1 MPNCLNCQ
9 QPLAGAYCAQCGQPA
24 NTQRLSSR
32 QLAQDVFASLTNLDR
47 GLFHTILDLT
57 RRPAGLIG
65 DYLAGRRAPYYH
77 WLKYLLLFTGLAT
90 LVTLSSK
97 GFQGF
102 MKSSMT
108 KMGTDVATAEKL
120 AGASTSAEKVI
131 AEMQVLFF
139 SNYNLIYLAFLP
151 FAALFFYLFFRGRG
165 YNLAEHLVAQA
176 FALGHYNLICAL
188 LFTLLL
194 PFEGQAWYGSVF
206 VFVLFSTAV
215 IQFIYLF
222 IVYLGLMPGRGWA
235 IFLRAFL
242 AFGLAYFFYSSII
255 SVVIGAFVGYNL
267 ERH

>member
-9 QPLAGAYCAQCGQPA
+9 RPLTETYCAHCGQPA

-77 WLKYLLLFTGLAT
+77 WLKYLLLSSGLAT

-108 KMGTDVATAEKL
+108 DVATPEKL
-120 AGASTSAEKVI
+120 AVAGASAAEAM
-131 AEMQVLFF
+131 AEAQAFYF
-139 SNYNLIYLAFLP
+139 SNFNLIYLTYLP
-151 FAALFFYLFFRGRG
+151 FITLFFYLFFRGRG

-176 FALGHYNLICAL
+176 FVLGHYNLIYVL

-194 PFEGQAWYGSVF
+194 PFEGQAWYDSVF
-206 VFVLFSTAV
+206 PSALFSTAA
-215 IQFIYLF
+215 IQFIYLC
-222 IVYLGLMPGRGWA
+222 IVYMKMMPGRNWA
-235 IFLRAFL
+235 IFLRTLL
-242 AFGLAYFFYSSII
+242 AFVLAYFFYSL
-255 SVVIGAFVGYNL
+255 VIGIATAVYVGFNL
-267 ERH
+267 ERP